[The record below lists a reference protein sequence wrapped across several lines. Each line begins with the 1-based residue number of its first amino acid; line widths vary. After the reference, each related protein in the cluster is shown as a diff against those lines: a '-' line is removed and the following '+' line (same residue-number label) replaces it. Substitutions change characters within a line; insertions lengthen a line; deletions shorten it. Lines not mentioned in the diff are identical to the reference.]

1 MTPAAPPAD
10 ADSGALRGVH
20 VLLVE
25 DHAALRRI
33 VGLSLE
39 DLGARVT
46 AVGDAAA
53 ALAAV
58 AAGGAPDLLLSDIR
72 LPGKMDG
79 VALADALRAQYP
91 RLLVILQTGY
101 TSADTGQ
108 YLVLTKPFDMPDLL
122 AVVRE
127 ARPEPETR

>member
-10 ADSGALRGVH
+10 ADAGDLRGVH

-33 VGLSLE
+33 VALSLE

-58 AAGGAPDLLLSDIR
+58 AATGAPDLLLSNIR

-127 ARPEPETR
+127 ARPKPETP